1 MGRKIV
7 ISFNLQ
13 KYVEK
18 VRFGAAVVNAQEN
31 TKKKASN
38 NTDCIV
44 PDLID
49 LFGDY

>member
-18 VRFGAAVVNAQEN
+18 VRFGAARSKC
-31 TKKKASN
+31 TGKH
-38 NTDCIV
+38 
-44 PDLID
+44 
-49 LFGDY
+49 